1 MEVQFIKA
9 VLNLLSFYLQNVS
22 ISIRDPG
29 EVIGVVLQVI
39 WGITG
44 GIED

>member
-9 VLNLLSFYLQNVS
+9 VLNLLSFYLQNVPA
-22 ISIRDPG
+22 RDPG
-29 EVIGVVLQVI
+29 EVIAVVLQVI

>member
-9 VLNLLSFYLQNVS
+9 VLNLLTFYIQNVS
-22 ISIRDPG
+22 ARDPR
-29 EVIGVVLQVI
+29 EVIGVVLQVL

>member
-9 VLNLLSFYLQNVS
+9 VLNLLSFYLQNVF
-22 ISIRDPG
+22 IRDPG